1 MNVIY
6 KKGYIYVMRKLD
18 IIYENKKIVIIS
30 IIVIMYF
37 IGAIFFNNHYLINT
51 YINGINVSFESTNKA
66 ELKITN
72 EFNNYE
78 LQLNGRNGMQESIIG
93 KDIELSCTCR
103 DEEFKEAQKK
113 QNNFLWITSIFHN
126 NDISIE
132 NLVNY
137 DEEKLINI
145 IDNLQ
150 CIKGDN
156 IVEPMNPS
164 FKYDGSKYQIYDEVY
179 GNKID
184 KNIINETIKKSINAG
199 IKKID
204 LDKEN
209 CYENPKYTS
218 KSEKVLETKNILD
231 KYVSS
236 KIVYDF
242 DEETETIDGE
252 LINKWLIV
260 NDDLDV
266 EFNNND
272 IKQYIDNLCDK
283 YNTVGKERDFK
294 TSTGKIIKIKGG
306 YYGWK
311 IKTEE
316 ETKDLIENIKKG
328 QNIMKEPIYSQKAMS
343 RNENDIGD
351 TYVEVNITRQCLW
364 FYKNGKLI
372 TQGDVVT
379 GNINRGCATQL
390 GIYPL
395 NYKQKNATLKGFGY
409 SSPVQYW
416 MPFNGNIG
424 IHDAS
429 WRNSFGGDI
438 YKSNGTH
445 GCVNAPLYLAKAI
458 YEEIDSG
465 IPIICYEEK

>member
-1 MNVIY
+1 MI
-6 KKGYIYVMRKLD
+6 KLD
-18 IIYENKKIVIIS
+18 IIYENKKKVIIA

-37 IGAIFFNNHYLINT
+37 TGVIFFNNHYLINT
-51 YINGINVSFESTNKA
+51 NINGINVSCESIDEA
-66 ELKITN
+66 EAKISN
-72 EFNNYE
+72 EFSTYE

-93 KDIELSCTCR
+93 KDIKLSCTCR
-103 DEEFKEAQKK
+103 NEDFKKEMKK
-113 QNNFLWITSIFHN
+113 QNNFLWIMNIFHSN
-126 NDISIE
+126 NINIE
-132 NLVNY
+132 NLVTY
-137 DEEKLINI
+137 DEDKLINI
-145 IDNLQ
+145 IDDLQ
-150 CIKGDN
+150 CMKGDN
-156 IVEPMNPS
+156 IIEPMNPS
-164 FKYDGSKYQIYDEVY
+164 FEYNGSEYQVCDEVY

-184 KNIINETIKKSINAG
+184 KNMINETIKKSINNG
-199 IKKID
+199 MRKID
-204 LDKEN
+204 LDKEK

-218 KSEKVLETKNILD
+218 KSDKVLDTKNALD

-242 DEETETIDGE
+242 DEETETVDGE
-252 LINKWLIV
+252 LINKWLKV

-272 IKQYIDNLCDK
+272 IKEYIESLCEK
-283 YNTVGKERDFK
+283 YNTVGKEREFK
-294 TSTGKIIKIKGG
+294 TSTGKTVKIKGG
-306 YYGWK
+306 HYGWK
-311 IKTEE
+311 INIEE

-328 QNIMKEPIYSQKAMS
+328 QNIMKEPIYSQKAVS
-343 RNENDIGD
+343 RQENDIGD
-351 TYVEVNITRQCLW
+351 TYVEVNITRQHLW

-379 GNINRGCATQL
+379 GNINRGCATKL

-409 SSPVQYW
+409 SSAVQYW

-458 YEEIDSG
+458 YGEIDSG